1 MALRGKLVLTAAQ
14 ANTVGSQLMYVSVLG
29 EQFHRARLAPALTHL
44 DAASAGR
51 SSNAVIRTISAHL
64 WREAERGSYVAADDR
79 TTEFLRD
86 TRDLASLIGHT
97 AEEITFRESA
107 RAALRALL
115 NGWSLPVSSTV
126 WVAKNEFGPNLV
138 EFERRGYA
146 VRPLPDGDV
155 YGHVDLDA
163 LENMLQFSQPDFI
176 HICHIGSMSGVVQ
189 PVTRIV
195 EIAHAAH
202 VPVVVDMAQSVGHV
216 PTVTGADVV
225 YGTSRKWLTGPRGVG
240 FLAVRRDARRSVE
253 LDSSEAFLAGRLGL
267 GMAVAELQ
275 QIGQQRVYRELAAI
289 GRATRERLDGI
300 GSWEIREPVDEGS
313 ALVTLKPPP
322 GWQAEDVH
330 AARARLLDELGILV
344 TAADSWRAPLAGDD
358 SVLRISPHLDLRT
371 EDLDRLADLLRTM
384 GY

>member
-1 MALRGKLVLTAAQ
+1 
-14 ANTVGSQLMYVSVLG
+14 MYVSVLG
-29 EQFHRARLAPALTHL
+29 EQFHRARLSPAITHL
-44 DAASAGR
+44 DSASAGR
-51 SSNAVIRTISAHL
+51 SSNAVIGTISAHL

-79 TTEFLRD
+79 AEEFARD

-115 NGWSLPVSSTV
+115 NGWSLPVSTTV

-146 VRPLPDGDV
+146 VRPLPDGDLN
-155 YGHVDLDA
+155 GHIDLDA
-163 LENMLQFSQPDFI
+163 LENMLQFEQPDFI

-189 PVTRIV
+189 PVARIV
-195 EIAHAAH
+195 EIAHAAQ

-216 PTVTGADVV
+216 PTVTGADIV

-240 FLAVRRDARRSVE
+240 FLAVRRDSLRTVE
-253 LDSSEAFLAGRLGL
+253 IESSEAFLAGRLGL
-267 GMAVAELQ
+267 GVAVAELQ
-275 QIGQQRVYRELAAI
+275 QIGQQRVFRELAAI

-300 GSWEIREPVDEGS
+300 GSWVVCEPVDEPS
-313 ALVTLKPPP
+313 ALVTLAPPP
-322 GWQAEDVH
+322 GWQDSDLQ
-330 AARARLLDELGILV
+330 AARDRLFDELGILV
-344 TAADSWRAPLAGDD
+344 TAAESWRAPLAGDQG
-358 SVLRISPHLDLRT
+358 VLRISPHLDVRR
-371 EDLDRLADLLRTM
+371 EDLDRLADALRTM